1 MKHLRLK
8 AVVDPLMSFESSVFG
23 AEDILR
29 LFPEIRVGGSGV
41 LLEQDEEDSDLYYII
56 DAERGIQVN
65 DCAFFSTDEMQ
76 HLILTDEDGN
86 EVHLDGTPVHPDI
99 AEIPGVIRRG
109 SLVRDTKGYIGVV
122 VRINTWG
129 RDYKD
134 LDDEHHG
141 ELEVWLRDEVS
152 HGGNNCDHYT
162 LTGFKDFI
170 TVLEY

>member
-1 MKHLRLK
+1 MTKLR
-8 AVVDPLMSFESSVFG
+8 AVVDPSKSFESSVFG
-23 AEDILR
+23 ASDLLR
-29 LFPEIRVGGSGV
+29 FFPELRAGGTGV
-41 LLEQDEEDSDLYYII
+41 LIERDGDDDFYYII
-56 DAERGIQVN
+56 DEERGIQVN
-65 DCAFFSTDEMQ
+65 DSAFFNIEELG
-76 HLILTDEDGN
+76 HLILTDENGTVVHVNDS
-86 EVHLDGTPVHPDI
+86 EVNPDI

-162 LTGFKDFI
+162 LTSFQDFI